1 MNRNAP
7 PTPPS
12 SGPTPRTATPPP
24 NGVVGG
30 GAPTTGA
37 PTRPRVEVELA
48 EDDLRGNTEAILAGV
63 ETASASRPTFFTYGG
78 ILARLVTAPP
88 IPQGQAVQGL
98 RGGALTVQPLTTPP
112 LLLNQLFELL
122 DIVRAKGRQLVPAVP
137 DHVLLQ
143 NLLATPIARWNAPP
157 LSRLV
162 DTPVYTAEGRLLAQ
176 DGYDPQSGIWVAL
189 APELRGLQVPWLPS
203 RQHVDAALAVLVDD
217 VWGHFPFRSGADVAN
232 ALACALTPLLRMPV
246 DGPTPLFAVVSSTP
260 GTGKSLLAR
269 TLAHPFVGD
278 RLAEY
283 TPIFGTREEPELRK
297 QLTSYLSQGVG
308 GILFDN
314 AKGAVSGGTLEGA
327 LTRRHWTDRLLGSNV
342 TGDFPITTLWLLTA
356 NNPEFTFESARRT
369 APVFLRPTAE
379 DPTRRPDIAADR
391 QGEGWL
397 RAQRK
402 RAVEALL
409 TLCVWWRSRPPP
421 VYRGAVLGGYESWS
435 RTVGGVL
442 EACGVPDFLAN
453 LDDFRAQWATE
464 DGGWHDFVVAWDA
477 KHGGGWVTAEQ
488 LWLSVAVFGDYFD
501 DVAERGKEPAKSLGR
516 LLHHRMG
523 RIYAGK
529 RITRSPTRA
538 HGRWSW
544 ALVDPRLP

>member
-1 MNRNAP
+1 MSTPHPAA
-7 PTPPS
+7 PPS
-12 SGPTPRTATPPP
+12 SAPSVNGVPGGTPPP
-24 NGVVGG
+24 PGPSGG
-30 GAPTTGA
+30 
-37 PTRPRVEVELA
+37 RRIEVELV
-48 EDDLRGNTEAILAGV
+48 EDDVRGNTEAIL
-63 ETASASRPTFFTYGG
+63 TAVRTTNAPHPTLFNYGG
-78 ILARLVTAPP
+78 ILARLVTAPSL
-88 IPQGQAVQGL
+88 PQGQAVHGL
-98 RGGALTVQPLTTPP
+98 RGGALTVQPLTTAP
-112 LLLNQLFELL
+112 LLFNQLIELVDL
-122 DIVRAKGRQLVPAVP
+122 VRAKGRQLVPAVP
-137 DHVLLQ
+137 DYALLQ
-143 NLLATPIARWNAPP
+143 NLLATPIARWDAPP

-162 DTPVYTAEGRLLAQ
+162 DTPVYAPDGRLLWQ
-176 DGYDPQSGIWVAL
+176 DGYDPPSGIWVAL
-189 APELRGLQVPWLPS
+189 APELCGLHVPRLPS
-203 RQHVDAALAVLVDD
+203 RQHVDVAFGVLVDD

-232 ALACALTPLLRMPV
+232 ALACALTPLLRMLI

-269 TLAHPFVGD
+269 SLAYPFVGD

-283 TPIFGTREEPELRK
+283 TPIFGTKEEPELRK

-327 LTRRHWTDRLLGSNV
+327 LTRRHWTDRLLGGNV
-342 TGDFPITTLWLLTA
+342 TGDFPITVLWLLTA

-369 APVFLRPTAE
+369 VPVFLRPTAE

-402 RAVEALL
+402 RVVEALL
-409 TLCVWWRSRPPP
+409 TLCVWWRAQPSPPA
-421 VYRGAVLGGYESWS
+421 YRGAVLGGYENWS
-435 RTVGGVL
+435 RTVGAVL

-453 LDDFRAQWATE
+453 LDDFRAQWAGE
-464 DGGWHDFVVAWDA
+464 DGGWRDFVVAWDA
-477 KHGGGWVTAEQ
+477 KHGGDWVTAEQ

-529 RITRSPTRA
+529 RITRSGSRV
-538 HGRWSW
+538 HGRWTWSL
-544 ALVDPRLP
+544 AAP